1 MFLLAVS
8 LILLS
13 SLEWLSTLIFLG
25 FPAGSDSK
33 ETSCHVVD
41 LGWIPGLGRYPEEG
55 NSYPRQYSCLE
66 NSVDRA
72 SWQATVH
79 GVEKS
84 WTWLNV
90 MTEWY
95 LLSCSLSQGIF
106 PIQGSNPGLLH
117 CGWILYYLSYREAL
131 ISPKSVPYSIIP
143 QWRNMK
149 FVFALYLF

>member
-90 MTEWY
+90 MT
-95 LLSCSLSQGIF
+95 
-106 PIQGSNPGLLH
+106 
-117 CGWILYYLSYREAL
+117 
-131 ISPKSVPYSIIP
+131 V
-143 QWRNMK
+143 
-149 FVFALYLF
+149 